1 MEERKPLNKEFILGS
16 FIENKELVLDK
27 VSSSL
32 CMLSESLLEKK
43 KNALASKITA
53 LSALDPLSV
62 IGRGYSVVYKDEKPV
77 SSAKDIEK
85 NDKLVI
91 KMKDGEINCVAE

>member
-1 MEERKPLNKEFILGS
+1 
-16 FIENKELVLDK
+16 
-27 VSSSL
+27 
-32 CMLSESLLEKK
+32 MLSESFIEQK

-62 IGRGYSVVYKDEKPV
+62 ISRGYSVVYKDERPV
-77 SSAKDIEK
+77 ASAKDIEK

>member
-1 MEERKPLNKEFILGS
+1 MMS
-16 FIENKELVLDK
+16 DV
-27 VSSSL
+27 
-32 CMLSESLLEKK
+32 LLEKK

-62 IGRGYSVVYKDEKPV
+62 IGRGYSVVYKDERPV
-77 SSAKDIEK
+77 SSAHDIEK

-91 KMKDGEINCVAE
+91 KMKDGEINCVEE